1 AKEKAAIK
9 SENRT
14 LATISFQNLFR
25 LYKKLSGMTGTADTE
40 AGEFHKIYSL
50 DVVVIPTNKP
60 IARVDE
66 EDLVYKT
73 EPEKFKAVTQEIL
86 ECHERGQPVL
96 VGTTSVEKSEALA
109 RMLKKANVPFNV
121 LNAKQHE
128 REAYVVAQAGRKGAI
143 TVATNMAGR
152 GTAVVLGGNP
162 EMLARWE
169 VLERARAEG
178 NEELLS
184 NPEALEQAIREEEKK
199 YQDICAKE
207 KEEVLAAGGL
217 AIIGTERHESRRIDN
232 QLRGRSGRQG

>member
-1 AKEKAAIK
+1 VTLTEEGIEKAQNMLSRAGLTEVENLYDPINLESLHILQQCLRAHALYKKDQQYMVRDGEVLIIDDFTGRVLPGRRWSDGLHQAVEAKEKVAIK

-60 IARVDE
+60 IARLDE

-86 ECHERGQPVL
+86 DCHERGQPVL

-109 RMLKKANVPFNV
+109 RSLKRAQVP
-121 LNAKQHE
+121 
-128 REAYVVAQAGRKGAI
+128 
-143 TVATNMAGR
+143 
-152 GTAVVLGGNP
+152 
-162 EMLARWE
+162 
-169 VLERARAEG
+169 
-178 NEELLS
+178 
-184 NPEALEQAIREEEKK
+184 
-199 YQDICAKE
+199 
-207 KEEVLAAGGL
+207 
-217 AIIGTERHESRRIDN
+217 
-232 QLRGRSGRQG
+232 